1 LGAKITLLIKDI
13 PSVFI
18 VLTFTSNKCDP
29 ISTFSLQSTL
39 REEMFLSGMAKGS
52 GTSTFSNGEVSP
64 LRLFKVAFLVF
75 F

>member
-1 LGAKITLLIKDI
+1 LGADITLLIKDI

-18 VLTFTSNKCDP
+18 VLTFKSNKCDP
-29 ISTFSLQSTL
+29 TSTFSLQSTL

-52 GTSTFSNGEVSP
+52 GTSALNNGEVSP